1 MILKKCQINGQQY
14 GNLKPNEQDNLDG
27 ISLSGL
33 IEIKDKIKEEKQ
45 LLGRLGTSSSS
56 PSFHLTSMPY
66 VTYYF
71 MNLALCNS
79 VIVEA
84 KISEVTNKKEYSYK
98 AASPDELALV
108 IGAKSAGIEL

>member
-1 MILKKCQINGQQY
+1 
-14 GNLKPNEQDNLDG
+14 
-27 ISLSGL
+27 
-33 IEIKDKIKEEKQ
+33 
-45 LLGRLGTSSSS
+45 
-56 PSFHLTSMPY
+56 MPY

-84 KISEVTNKKEYSYK
+84 KISENTGKKEYSYK